1 MSPLDTPLSA
11 LPQMK
16 KATLARLAKL
26 EIASVRDLLFHFP
39 SRYENYSEIV
49 PIGNIAL
56 GEKCTIEGVVESID
70 VHRTAYRRM
79 LLTEAMVKDDTGMVR
94 VVWFN
99 EQFVEQNLAHGTK
112 ARFSGKVTED
122 KRGLVFTNPAYEKS
136 SRDATHTGRLV
147 PVYPETYG
155 ITSRFFRFHIAKLLE
170 TLTDIPDPL
179 PKDLLER
186 LHLPT
191 LHRALRDIHFP
202 ESDEATLVAR
212 KRFAFDEMFLIQL
225 KSLEMKRV
233 WEGSLAP
240 VISAHAQEIDAFI
253 GSLPFELTKSQRQAI
268 DNILGDL
275 GRTRPM
281 NRLLN
286 GDVGSGKT
294 IVAAIAAY
302 AAALAGY
309 QTAILAPTEVL
320 ARQHAESFLALFGEL
335 GVPVAFLT
343 REYHTLGREKMS
355 KASLISAI
363 GAGIPKI
370 VIGTHAILEDKVRFH
385 DLAFIV
391 VDEQH
396 RFGVAQRAA
405 LQQSITRTDTD
416 LTQTHTDGA
425 SDMLLFEDLTYK
437 IRGAIFS
444 VKKQLGLGHK
454 ESIYQKALAEELK
467 KIDMPFSK
475 EQSIDIRY
483 DGKKIGTYRPDF
495 IVDNRVI
502 VELEAL
508 PSIGKFEKEQ
518 AWHHLK
524 GSEYP
529 LALLVNFGRDDV
541 HIERF
546 IHTRPYESASSP
558 HKSTLVAHFL
568 TMTATPI
575 PRTLALAYFGSLDL
589 SLLTDM
595 PKNRKTIITK
605 VAATDADRDKIYG
618 FIRSE
623 IAKGRQAF
631 VIFPLVEESEA
642 LEDVKAATAE
652 HTRLAKDVFP
662 DCSLGLLHGRLK
674 AKEKETIMHD
684 FSEGRHHI
692 LVSTSV
698 VEVGIDI
705 PNASIMMIEDA
716 DRFGL
721 SQLHQFRGR
730 VGRGEHQSYC
740 FLLPG
745 KFGSEENRRLQA
757 LAKHASGF
765 DIAEEDLKLRG
776 PGALFGT
783 RQSGLPDIAME
794 NLTNIRLVE
803 IAHKEAAA
811 LIAGDPTLENYPLL
825 RKSLATFG
833 EKIHME

>member
-1 MSPLDTPLSA
+1 MLSLDTKLAA

-16 KATLARLAKL
+16 KATLTRLATL
-26 EIASVRDLLFHFP
+26 DIQTVRDLLFHFP

-49 PIGNIAL
+49 PIGQIAL
-56 GEKCTIEGVVESID
+56 GEKCTVEGTVESID

-79 LLTEAMVKDDTGMVR
+79 LLTEAMVKDDTGTIR
-94 VVWFN
+94 IVWFN
-99 EQFVEQNLAHGTK
+99 ERFVEQNLAQGTK
-112 ARFSGKVTED
+112 ARFSGKVAED

-136 SRDATHTGRLV
+136 SKGATHTGRLV

-170 TLTDIPDPL
+170 TLARVPDPL
-179 PKDLLER
+179 PKELLDR

-191 LHRALRDIHFP
+191 LARALRDIHFP
-202 ESDEATLVAR
+202 ESDEAALVAR
-212 KRFAFDEMFLIQL
+212 KRFAWDEMFLIQL
-225 KSLEMKRV
+225 KSLEVKRF

-240 VISAHAQEIDAFI
+240 IIADHEKEIGIFI
-253 GSLPFELTKSQRQAI
+253 KNLPFELTKSQKQSVK
-268 DNILGDL
+268 NILDDL
-275 GRTRPM
+275 GRKRPM

-309 QTAILAPTEVL
+309 QSAILAPTEVL
-320 ARQHAESFLALFGEL
+320 ARQHYESFMNLFGNL
-335 GVPVAFLT
+335 GIQVAFLT
-343 REYHTLGREKMS
+343 REYHYLNREKVS
-355 KASLISAI
+355 KASLVSAI
-363 GAGIPKI
+363 AAGIPQI
-370 VIGTHAILEDKVRFH
+370 VIGTHAILEDKVRFNN
-385 DLAFIV
+385 LALIV

-405 LQQSITRTDTD
+405 LQQRITRISDGLPDT
-416 LTQTHTDGA
+416 T
-425 SDMLLFEDLTYK
+425 
-437 IRGAIFS
+437 
-444 VKKQLGLGHK
+444 
-454 ESIYQKALAEELK
+454 
-467 KIDMPFSK
+467 
-475 EQSIDIRY
+475 
-483 DGKKIGTYRPDF
+483 
-495 IVDNRVI
+495 
-502 VELEAL
+502 
-508 PSIGKFEKEQ
+508 
-518 AWHHLK
+518 
-524 GSEYP
+524 
-529 LALLVNFGRDDV
+529 
-541 HIERF
+541 
-546 IHTRPYESASSP
+546 
-558 HKSTLVAHFL
+558 AHFL

-595 PKNRKTIITK
+595 PKDRKPIITK
-605 VAATDADRDKIYG
+605 VAATDTDRETIYT

-623 IAKGRQAF
+623 IGKGRQAF

-642 LEDVKAATAE
+642 LEDVKAATVE
-652 HTRLAKDVFP
+652 HERLSKEVFP
-662 DCSLGLLHGRLK
+662 DLSLGLLHGRMK
-674 AKEKETIMHD
+674 AKEKESVMKHFKNGT
-684 FSEGRHHI
+684 FHI

-730 VGRGEHQSYC
+730 VGRAEHQSYC

-757 LAKHASGF
+757 LARHASGF

-776 PGALFGT
+776 PGSFFGT

-803 IAHKEAAA
+803 IASKEAAA
-811 LIAGDPTLENYPLL
+811 LIATDPTLEKYPLL
-825 RKSLATFG
+825 KKSLATFG
-833 EKIHME
+833 EKIHLE

>member
-1 MSPLDTPLSA
+1 MFSLDTKLQA

-16 KATLARLAKL
+16 KATLARLATL
-26 EIASVRDLLFHFP
+26 EITTIRDILFHFP

-49 PIGNIAL
+49 PIGRIAL
-56 GEKCTIEGVVESID
+56 GEKCTVEGVVESID

-79 LLTEAMVKDDTGMVR
+79 LLTEAMIKDNTGPVR
-94 VVWFN
+94 VIWFN
-99 EQFVEQNLAHGTK
+99 ERFVEQNLAPGTK

-136 SRDATHTGRLV
+136 SKGPTHTGRLV

-170 TLTDIPDPL
+170 TIPNIPDPL
-179 PKDLLER
+179 PNELLER

-202 ESDEATLVAR
+202 ESDEAALVAR
-212 KRFAFDEMFLIQL
+212 KRFAWDEMFLIQL
-225 KSLEMKRV
+225 KSLEMKAL

-240 VISAHAQEIDAFI
+240 AISAHGQEIDSFI
-253 GSLPFELTKSQRQAI
+253 RSLPFELTKSQKQAVA
-268 DNILGDL
+268 NIRGDL
-275 GRTRPM
+275 ARTRPM

-302 AAALAGY
+302 AAALAGF

-320 ARQHAESFLALFGEL
+320 ARQHAESFLALFAEL

-343 REYHTLGREKMS
+343 REYHTIGREKMS

-370 VIGTHAILEDKVRFH
+370 VIGTHAILEDKVRFNN
-385 DLAFIV
+385 LAFIV

-405 LQQSITRTDTD
+405 LQTAVTRVSDGLPDT
-416 LTQTHTDGA
+416 T
-425 SDMLLFEDLTYK
+425 
-437 IRGAIFS
+437 
-444 VKKQLGLGHK
+444 
-454 ESIYQKALAEELK
+454 
-467 KIDMPFSK
+467 P
-475 EQSIDIRY
+475 
-483 DGKKIGTYRPDF
+483 
-495 IVDNRVI
+495 
-502 VELEAL
+502 
-508 PSIGKFEKEQ
+508 
-518 AWHHLK
+518 
-524 GSEYP
+524 
-529 LALLVNFGRDDV
+529 
-541 HIERF
+541 
-546 IHTRPYESASSP
+546 
-558 HKSTLVAHFL
+558 HFL

-605 VAATDADRDKIYG
+605 VASTEADREKIYG

-642 LEDVKAATAE
+642 LENVKAATAE
-652 HTRLAKDVFP
+652 HTRLSKDIFP
-662 DCSLGLLHGRLK
+662 DLSLGLLHGRLK
-674 AKEKETIMHD
+674 AKEKEAIMRD
-684 FSEGRHHI
+684 FSEGKHHI

-776 PGALFGT
+776 PGSFFGT

-803 IAHKEAAA
+803 IASKEAAA
-811 LIAGDPTLENYPLL
+811 LIAEDPTLEHHPLL
-825 RKSLATFG
+825 RKSLAVFET
-833 EKIHME
+833 KIHLE